1 MITAVNKRIA
11 WIDIARGLAMIA
23 IVFGHTVGMGAWRI
37 WVYSFHVPLF
47 FVLSGMTFHIKES
60 FQMFCLNKAK
70 RLLVPYYCFGLI
82 SIFVF
87 VVGGNFAA
95 DVLGRTDIDTSL
107 VINIFGLLY
116 GNGKNGMMDFNLPL
130 WFLPCLFVVYLLS
143 FCVMKLES
151 LVRYKTVVRICIL
164 ALTVGTSFAVS
175 QLDSVIAL
183 PFSAENAVAV
193 SPFFYLGVL
202 IGRIRLNESNRF
214 AMITAGAASL
224 AIGAVIAMINARNG
238 IVDYVDT
245 AFRSY
250 PLFFSAAVLQS
261 FGLIMILSQ
270 IRSSMFLER
279 VGRNTMPIL
288 VMHKF
293 PVVLLQVLLTNISL
307 FGVAVLDN
315 PLVALLL
322 SIVVILM
329 CLTVNQLISRWI
341 PWIFGMK

>member
-1 MITAVNKRIA
+1 
-11 WIDIARGLAMIA
+11 
-23 IVFGHTVGMGAWRI
+23 
-37 WVYSFHVPLF
+37 
-47 FVLSGMTFHIKES
+47 
-60 FQMFCLNKAK
+60 
-70 RLLVPYYCFGLI
+70 
-82 SIFVF
+82 
-87 VVGGNFAA
+87 
-95 DVLGRTDIDTSL
+95 
-107 VINIFGLLY
+107 
-116 GNGKNGMMDFNLPL
+116 
-130 WFLPCLFVVYLLS
+130 
-143 FCVMKLES
+143 MKLES